1 MLKIYHNPRCRKSR
15 ETLQLIKDR
24 GEAVEIIEYLNEIP
38 TIETLKSVLKKLGLK
53 PLDIVRRGEA
63 VFKENFKG
71 KDYSD
76 EEWLKILH
84 ENPKL
89 IERPI
94 VVKGDKAIVGR
105 PPDNV
110 QQLF

>member
-15 ETLQLIKDR
+15 ETLQLINDQ
-24 GEAVEIIEYLNEIP
+24 GEEVEIVEYLNEIP
-38 TIETLKSVLKKLGLK
+38 TVETLRSILKKLGLK
-53 PLDIVRRGEA
+53 PVEIVRKGEQIY
-63 VFKENFKG
+63 KENFKG
-71 KDYSD
+71 KDYDD

-94 VVKGDKAIVGR
+94 VVKGGKAIIGR
-105 PPDNV
+105 PPSNV
-110 QQLF
+110 SQLF